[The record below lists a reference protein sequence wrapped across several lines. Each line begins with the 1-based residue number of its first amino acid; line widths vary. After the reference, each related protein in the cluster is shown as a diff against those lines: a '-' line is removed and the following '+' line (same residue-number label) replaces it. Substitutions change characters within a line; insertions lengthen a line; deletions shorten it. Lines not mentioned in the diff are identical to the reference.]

1 MPLEARSYASNQLC
15 RSSLLYIQF
24 SRDNT
29 EGRLIG
35 LLCIYFWNCFCQIM
49 EICVHTYIQHTT
61 HLVTS
66 ELTMKA
72 IERVCH
78 GSQQK
83 ANITTTVTNIFMTW
97 KDYEQMWI
105 VNSSD
110 EERRESRC
118 SRNAILHHST
128 RRYHICKFISLSIY
142 PIWLCCMR
150 ESGKKTLSPLFTDHK
165 SKDDT
170 ARGRRR

>member
-1 MPLEARSYASNQLC
+1 MPVI
-15 RSSLLYIQF
+15 SSVVHPYYTFSFQGTTPRDDWSGSSVSIFEIVSVKLWKSVYI
-24 SRDNT
+24 
-29 EGRLIG
+29 
-35 LLCIYFWNCFCQIM
+35 
-49 EICVHTYIQHTT
+49 HTYIQHTT

-118 SRNAILHHST
+118 SRNAILLHSA